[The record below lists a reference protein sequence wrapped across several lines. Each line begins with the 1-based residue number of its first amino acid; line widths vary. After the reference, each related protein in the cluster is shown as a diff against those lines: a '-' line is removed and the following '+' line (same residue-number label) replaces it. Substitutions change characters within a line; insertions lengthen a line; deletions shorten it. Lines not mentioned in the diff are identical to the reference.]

1 MLSAEGGGIGI
12 GIGFNDTTTTTSYNS
27 IGGGGNSNSAGEQYR
42 DLLYALKALE
52 LQVTVP
58 VFFVKSLTV
67 GLTGGTAGP
76 GSITGPSIWDGE
88 TSPIANT
95 PPATTA
101 TSTALG
107 SDQHP
112 TPPPHDPSSSS
123 STSLLDHQRRC
134 QAWKDLAR
142 DSVRIDG
149 ELVSGGEVGAQ
160 GVLGAFVRHL
170 VDKCDLLKATAAAK
184 TTAAASTHTA
194 TTSSARSRS
203 SNSSSNHDNS
213 DNSDGSNGSDLDP
226 SSPSSSSP
234 SSSFF
239 QLTEAAAVSLAR
251 EILSLTN
258 RTETGGDTYFCI
270 DSLLCATTQD
280 RDMCILTPLGAE
292 ADPLEVKNPLVP
304 YSTLYCLTL
313 PHILYSTISSTALL
327 YHFSCSLI
335 IISSLY
341 IDHRPSAMVHV
352 LSTLR

>member
-184 TTAAASTHTA
+184 TTSASTHTA

-203 SNSSSNHDNS
+203 SSSNSGHDNNAS
-213 DNSDGSNGSDLDP
+213 SDGSNGSDLDP
-226 SSPSSSSP
+226 SSP

-292 ADPLEVKNPLVP
+292 ADPLEVNNSHNSYTILNSPLP
-304 YSTLYCLTL
+304 YPTSHCFFVLTNHHL
-313 PHILYSTISSTALL
+313 
-327 YHFSCSLI
+327 
-335 IISSLY
+335 ISSLY
-341 IDHRPSAMVHV
+341 INHRPWFMDCLPSGDH
-352 LSTLR
+352 